1 MVPFCKCL
9 WLSQRFLVSVFA
21 NASYFLNIHGR
32 SGHVVQIIFPARV
45 SKFIYKTFCLHD
57 TNDLMYTLIL
67 GFVNFGFTV
76 RTCLAI
82 AFNLTCHLQVIK
94 AILEF
99 LPFLHIFPP
108 ARKILIFCHLLPM
121 WYRQMSSLVGTLYSP
136 SITVVL
142 EWTGLRAKSTVRE
155 KYHLLVEVLIELVD
169 HAFISRFPWE

>member
-1 MVPFCKCL
+1 MSSRTRVIFLYSRKTWPCCANIRSCEGWFVVSWYHWPNVRFNIRVDL
-9 WLSQRFLVSVFA
+9 FWINGTNVSRHRIQSNLSPGGDRGQPWVFTFLV
-21 NASYFLNIHGR
+21 
-32 SGHVVQIIFPARV
+32 IF
-45 SKFIYKTFCLHD
+45 S
-57 TNDLMYTLIL
+57 
-67 GFVNFGFTV
+67 
-76 RTCLAI
+76 
-82 AFNLTCHLQVIK
+82 
-94 AILEF
+94 
-99 LPFLHIFPP
+99 P